1 MHQRETGTKIQASGA
16 SNAGTFSK
24 LWNFTNPFCEKF
36 RGEMQMSFRGG
47 SEQNYEITTS
57 AQLSK
62 TKQILKL
69 CKCCI
74 CFKS

>member
-1 MHQRETGTKIQASGA
+1 MHQRETGSKIQASGA

-47 SEQNYEITTS
+47 SEQNYENNNVSPTIQNKTNFKTS
-57 AQLSK
+57 
-62 TKQILKL
+62 
-69 CKCCI
+69 
-74 CFKS
+74 